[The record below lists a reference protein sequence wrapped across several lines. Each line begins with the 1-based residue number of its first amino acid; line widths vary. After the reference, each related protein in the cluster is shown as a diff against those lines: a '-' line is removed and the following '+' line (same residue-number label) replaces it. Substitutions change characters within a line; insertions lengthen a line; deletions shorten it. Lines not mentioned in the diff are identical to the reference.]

1 MASHVA
7 LVLVTHWRLLS
18 ILAGMA
24 KAVQML
30 EPEMIA
36 LLDIS
41 ALARQGNPSEELK
54 LQELSAAVFC
64 WLQSLDTRGNLHSYG

>member
-1 MASHVA
+1 MAAV
-7 LVLVTHWRLLS
+7 
-18 ILAGMA
+18 LAGMA

-54 LQELSAAVFC
+54 LQAREDHHL
-64 WLQSLDTRGNLHSYG
+64 R